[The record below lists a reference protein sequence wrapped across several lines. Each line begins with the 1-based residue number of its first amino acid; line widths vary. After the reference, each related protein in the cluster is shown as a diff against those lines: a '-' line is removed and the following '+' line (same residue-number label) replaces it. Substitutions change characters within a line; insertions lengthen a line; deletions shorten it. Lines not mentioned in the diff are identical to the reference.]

1 MKSTTDLYFFRNCR
15 KYLEL
20 SLDNLKATG
29 KLSKIEQ
36 QIEFMIDGLDEY
48 ISLKIG
54 EDELE
59 SRYGDLK

>member
-1 MKSTTDLYFFRNCR
+1 MKNTTDLYFFRNCR

-20 SLDNLKATG
+20 SLANLKATG

-36 QIEFMIDGLDEY
+36 QLEFMIDGLDEY
-48 ISLKIG
+48 ISLKID
-54 EDELE
+54 EDELQ

>member
-1 MKSTTDLYFFRNCR
+1 MHNA
-15 KYLEL
+15 L
-20 SLDNLKATG
+20 SNLQEIE
-29 KLSKIEQ
+29 KLPRIQ
-36 QIEFMIDGLDEY
+36 QQLEFMIDGLDEY

>member
-1 MKSTTDLYFFRNCR
+1 MKNTTDLYFFRNCR

-48 ISLKIG
+48 ISLRID

>member
-1 MKSTTDLYFFRNCR
+1 MKNTTDLYFFRNCR

-48 ISLKIG
+48 ISLKID

>member
-1 MKSTTDLYFFRNCR
+1 MKDTNLYWLRRSIDDLHNA
-15 KYLEL
+15 L
-20 SLDNLKATG
+20 SNLQEIE
-29 KLSKIEQ
+29 KLPRIQQ